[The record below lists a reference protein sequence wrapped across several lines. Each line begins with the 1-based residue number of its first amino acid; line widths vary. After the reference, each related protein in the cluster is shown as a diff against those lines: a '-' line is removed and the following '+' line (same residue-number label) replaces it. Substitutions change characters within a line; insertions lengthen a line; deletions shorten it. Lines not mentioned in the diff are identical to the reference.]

1 MEKKT
6 SPREPSNEQLSEH
19 PPCITS
25 HDLLSTTKSSAKPHL
40 DHSSPP
46 PETALHALYDSD
58 PCREGANLLK
68 LQSCRSLVITPL
80 NSHSQKVQI
89 LLGSF

>member
-6 SPREPSNEQLSEH
+6 SLRERSNVPLSEH
-19 PPCITS
+19 PSCITS
-25 HDLLSTTKSSAKPHL
+25 HDLISTTKSCAKSHL
-40 DHSSPP
+40 DHSSP

-58 PCREGANLLK
+58 PSREGANLLK
-68 LQSCRSLVITPL
+68 LQSCQSLIITPL
-80 NSHSQKVQI
+80 DRHSQKVQT